1 MLCRAECWLSRVV
14 EQGAVRPESMLSG
27 SAGSGRD
34 ESEMCVLARARWL
47 RARPAWPRAFRC
59 AWRHHVPRTVSAGR
73 WADPLS
79 HGPYAPRPVMYVHM
93 SVRIPYIVLA
103 YSYTFHISYT
113 YGLHYL
119 QVPKLPCSKSN
130 RYRNVHFSKRVHG
143 VREWLRVMQ
152 SSFTAAH
159 SLSYCVPL

>member
-73 WADPLS
+73 WADALL
-79 HGPYAPRPVMYVHM
+79 HRPVRARLVMYVFM
-93 SVRIPYIVLA
+93 SVRIPSIYRA
-103 YSYTFHISYT
+103 GIS
-113 YGLHYL
+113 
-119 QVPKLPCSKSN
+119 
-130 RYRNVHFSKRVHG
+130 
-143 VREWLRVMQ
+143 
-152 SSFTAAH
+152 
-159 SLSYCVPL
+159 